1 MRLWKHA
8 DIRDDGSGGR
18 FNPFNYFENRAALWR
33 RARNVRNFWLQVFV
47 FTFVTNN
54 GFKGSCDN
62 ELFLRFGVFE
72 KKLQSI
78 FISSNKRLFK
88 PNDEGQRK
96 VTSWTVGNP
105 ERESSKKRI
114 LIRNST
120 GKRKHGLTRNF
131 FELRPILLPIKQTWR
146 KIASF

>member
-33 RARNVRNFWLQVFV
+33 RARNVRGFWLQLFV

-78 FISSNKRLFK
+78 FISSDKRLFK

-105 ERESSKKRI
+105 ERESSKKKDI
-114 LIRNST
+114 NPKFYWKKET
-120 GKRKHGLTRNF
+120 WTYEEF
-131 FELRPILLPIKQTWR
+131 F
-146 KIASF
+146 